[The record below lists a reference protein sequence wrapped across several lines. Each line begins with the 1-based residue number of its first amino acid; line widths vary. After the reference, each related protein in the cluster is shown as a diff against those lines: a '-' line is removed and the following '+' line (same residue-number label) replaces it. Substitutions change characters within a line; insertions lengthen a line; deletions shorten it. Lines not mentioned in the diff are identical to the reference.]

1 MFTKKFEDRMREWK
15 LFREG
20 LELSETPI
28 EDTIMFWNTAPLTSI
43 AADPWDQQTWPD
55 PWEMIEE
62 NIFCPF
68 VKILA
73 ILYTLQLTDRFS
85 QYSFE
90 INIVQDN
97 ENCETKYLL
106 FVDGL
111 CIGYDY
117 SKPISVSDLPKSMIT
132 EKSYAM
138 PNLQ

>member
-1 MFTKKFEDRMREWK
+1 MFNKKFEDRMRDWK
-15 LFREG
+15 KFRD
-20 LELSETPI
+20 ELDVSETPI
-28 EDTIMFWNTAPLTSI
+28 QDTIDFWDNAPLTSI
-43 AADPWDQQTWPD
+43 AADPWDDKTWPG

-73 ILYTLQLTDRFS
+73 ILYTLQLTDSFS
-85 QYSFE
+85 LHKFE
-90 INIVQDN
+90 INIVQDSK
-97 ENCETKYLL
+97 NCATKYLL

-117 SKPISVSDLPKSMIT
+117 SKPISVSKLPKHLEI
-132 EKSYAM
+132 EKTYTM

>member
-1 MFTKKFEDRMREWK
+1 MFNKKFEDRMRDWK
-15 LFREG
+15 QFRD
-20 LELSETPI
+20 ELDVSETPI
-28 EDTIMFWNTAPLTSI
+28 QDTIDFWNNAPLTSI
-43 AADPWDQQTWPD
+43 AADPWDDKTWPG

-73 ILYTLQLTDRFS
+73 ILYTLQLTDSFS
-85 QYSFE
+85 LHKFE
-90 INIVQDN
+90 INIVQDSK
-97 ENCETKYLL
+97 NCATKYLL

-117 SKPISVSDLPKSMIT
+117 SKPISVSKLPEHLEI
-132 EKSYAM
+132 EKTYTM

>member
-1 MFTKKFEDRMREWK
+1 MFNKKFEDRVRDWK
-15 LFREG
+15 LFRDS
-20 LELSETPI
+20 LESAQDPI
-28 EDTIMFWNTAPLTSI
+28 RDTINFWNKAPLVNI
-43 AADPWDQQTWPD
+43 AADPWDQSTWLG
-55 PWEMIEE
+55 PWEIIEE

-85 QYSFE
+85 QSEFE
-90 INIVQDN
+90 INITQDK

-117 SKPISVSDLPKSMIT
+117 SNPISVAELPKSLRI

-138 PNLQ
+138 PSLQ

>member
-1 MFTKKFEDRMREWK
+1 MFNKKFEDRMREWK
-15 LFREG
+15 AFRDSLDLSDTP
-20 LELSETPI
+20 LEDAI
-28 EDTIMFWNTAPLTSI
+28 EYWNSAPLTSI
-43 AADPWDQQTWPD
+43 AADPWDQRTWLG

-85 QYSFE
+85 HHKFE
-90 INIVQDN
+90 INITQDN

-117 SKPISVSDLPKSMIT
+117 SKPISVSDLPKTLII
-132 EKSYAM
+132 EKSYTM